1 MNIGHELLNALDELS
16 TAKDL
21 ARASEMATGYALQGS
36 RIEGQAICASLE
48 AAIDRLQAGMQILRN
63 VKEGLK

>member
-1 MNIGHELLNALDELS
+1 MNIGHELLSALDELS

-21 ARASEMATGYALQGS
+21 ARASEMATGYALQGN

-48 AAIDRLQAGMQILRN
+48 ATIDRLEAGMQTLRN